1 MTDWDLNRAALRRHL
16 ETDKLEDFLRWS
28 TVEKTM
34 FVGDVG
40 FVRKEFE
47 ELMSGYDPTDIITLG
62 KYNAIAETP
71 IGNPKPMYG
80 WTSGNLIHQFYHLKQ
95 WLDRSK
101 VNVSQL
107 SVGLSNLSAICEVG
121 AGYGA
126 MALIIYRLG
135 FIGRYYIIDL
145 PEPAQIQQYYLSR
158 TLPNDWSNI
167 FWLNTLPSSNL
178 SCDLFIGC
186 HSLSEMP
193 VGERERLLSTVE
205 TDAYLFASSY
215 EFEGDNQTWFREFA
229 ESTPGYKWEQWAH
242 PHQENA
248 FYLVGSRV

>member
-1 MTDWDLNRAALRRHL
+1 MTDWDRNRTALRHHL
-16 ETDKLEDFLRWS
+16 ETDKLDNFLRWS

-34 FVGDVG
+34 FVGDVD
-40 FVRKEFE
+40 FVHKEFE
-47 ELMSGYDPTDIITLG
+47 ELMSGYDPTDIVSLG
-62 KYNAIAETP
+62 KYNALAETP
-71 IGNPKPMYG
+71 IGNPKPLFG
-80 WTSGNLIHQFYHLKQ
+80 WTSGNLIHQYYHLKQ

-101 VNVSQL
+101 KPIDTLQSIVE
-107 SVGLSNLSAICEVG
+107 IG

-135 FIGRYYIIDL
+135 FKGRYTIIDL

-158 TLPNDWSNI
+158 TLPEHWSNV
-167 FWLNTLPSSNL
+167 FWLNTLPSSKL

-193 VGERERLLSTVE
+193 LSERERLLSQVDA
-205 TDAYLFASSY
+205 DAYLFACSY
-215 EFEGDNQTWFREFA
+215 EFEGIDNQTWFREFA
-229 ESTPGYKWEQWAH
+229 GDMPGYDWAQWAH

-248 FYLVGSRV
+248 FYLVGVRV